1 MGAGSMPEVG
11 RGVQLQRAIFVSYCQ
26 KEGGGKPAFKINLT
40 PMGEENVLFMAI
52 IEAKIIITNTT
63 IFLIVITLCG
73 SRILSFIIQSI
84 FFAERRS
91 PARNTENNI
100 GYLSCL

>member
-40 PMGEENVLFMAI
+40 PMELVNMLPIDGWA
-52 IEAKIIITNTT
+52 TT
-63 IFLIVITLCG
+63 
-73 SRILSFIIQSI
+73 S
-84 FFAERRS
+84 
-91 PARNTENNI
+91 N
-100 GYLSCL
+100 